1 MVPYRSLY
9 THIKCLSLINEIS
22 SFHNRSIA
30 LGPVEEEFLKYFAE
44 NPCLSAYQ
52 IRPLHNYPQKL
63 WIYKLEHKK
72 ERKPMI
78 YKNVNK
84 RVRRLHN
91 LKLIEITKRDLTHG
105 AIYYKLTT
113 GGIYYLIQS
122 PDFSTIIKSILQNY
136 SDNIIF
142 KIFLDPYIK
151 RNTVLQIKATLRI
164 SKICSYLHEC
174 CKATERAIES
184 INHSLSGHLVEQVF
198 MWQDV
203 PGVDNHRL
211 IDFLKQKF
219 DVDWLEKAEII
230 KSDDRNTIRIS
241 RGNKSIVIKLNDEK
255 DKAILIINRKEYE
268 FTFLSQTF
276 EVLYR
281 EQSIKEFEANS
292 LPLSIKSLVANLVFA
307 LALEGFAIES
317 DIKALAQ
324 DKKFIRILSD
334 NKQKFDDSYQKLL
347 EVSL

>member
-1 MVPYRSLY
+1 LS
-9 THIKCLSLINEIS
+9 THIKSLSLIDEIS
-22 SFHNRSIA
+22 NFPNRNIA

-52 IRPLHNYPQKL
+52 IRPLHNSPQKL

-91 LKLIEITKRDLTHG
+91 LKLTEITKRDPTHG

-122 PDFSTIIKSILQNY
+122 PDFSTIIKSVLQNY

-142 KIFLDPYIK
+142 TIFLDPYIN
-151 RNTVLQIKATLRI
+151 RDTLLQIQSTSRI
-164 SKICSYLHEC
+164 SRICSYLYEC
-174 CKATERAIES
+174 CEATERAIKS
-184 INHSLSGHLVEQVF
+184 INRSLSGHLVEQVF
-198 MWQDV
+198 LWQDV

-219 DVDWLEKAEII
+219 DVDWLEKAELT
-230 KSDDRNTIRIS
+230 KSDDHNAIRIS
-241 RGNKSIVIKLNDEK
+241 YGNKSIMIKLNDKK
-255 DKAILIINRKEYE
+255 DKAILTINRKKKYE
-268 FTFLSQTF
+268 FTFLTQTY

-281 EQSIKEFEANS
+281 VQPIKEFEANS
-292 LPLSIKSLVANLVFA
+292 LPLSIKSLVANLVLA

-317 DIKALAQ
+317 EIKALAQ
-324 DKKFIRILSD
+324 DKKFMRILSD

-347 EVSL
+347 EVIL